1 MRTRKWVGAAV
12 FLAGALML
20 QGAGTAGADV
30 TSDKAAA
37 VVIWPKILVN
47 PDTDTIVQVSN
58 TSNQVQVLHC
68 FYINAT
74 SHCSAN
80 GRACDPFEAPCAAS
94 EGLCLPGWI
103 ETDFQV
109 VLTPNQPLAWVAS
122 RGLAGNQVPLDGVA
136 FRGPRGESNAGTRV
150 PPTSEQIWVGELK
163 CVVVDFQGRAINN
176 NAIKGEG
183 TLVTQGATP
192 SDFTVE
198 KYNAVGILAI
208 EGDANG
214 DNILVL
220 GGDANEYNGCS
231 NILIADHFFDFAIN
245 PVSGDEVTSQLTLI
259 PCTQDLLNQIPGGTT
274 VQYLVFNEYEQRFS
288 TSTPIQC
295 YFERALSFIDTRN
308 PERSVFS
315 AYVAGTLTGQ
325 TRIRGVGQGL
335 VGILRVASG
344 DNRAAHNLHMQGE
357 RDFPDQIIIP

>member
-12 FLAGALML
+12 LLAGVMVLH
-20 QGAGTAGADV
+20 GARLAQADV
-30 TSDKAAA
+30 ASDRAAA
-37 VVIWPKILVN
+37 IVVWPKILVTAE
-47 PDTDTIVQVSN
+47 TDTIVQVSN
-58 TSNQVQVLHC
+58 TSNETQILLC

-74 SHCSAN
+74 SHCSISQ
-80 GRACDPFEAPCAAS
+80 RACDTFESPCEVS

-109 VLTPNQPLAWVAS
+109 VLTPRQPLFWLAS
-122 RGLAGNQVPLDGVA
+122 TGLAGNQLPLNGTSFV
-136 FRGPRGESNAGTRV
+136 GPQGQSNAGTRV
-150 PPTSEQIWVGELK
+150 PPTSEEHWVGELK
-163 CVVVDFQGRAINN
+163 CVVVDGTGRAINRN
-176 NAIKGEG
+176 VIKGEG
-183 TLVTQGATP
+183 TLVTDVGSAG
-192 SDFTVE
+192 DFTVE
-198 KYNAVGILAI
+198 KYSAVGIQAI

-231 NILIADHFFDFAIN
+231 NILIADHFFDFAVN
-245 PVSGDEVTSQLTLI
+245 PVSGDEITTQLTLI

-295 YFERALSFIDTRN
+295 YFERALSLIDTRN
-308 PERSVFS
+308 QGRSIFS
-315 AYVAGTLTGQ
+315 AFVAGTLTGQ

-335 VGILRVASG
+335 IGLLRTRSG
-344 DNRAAHNLHMQGE
+344 DHLAAKNLHMQGE
-357 RDFPDQIIIP
+357 RDFPDQVIIP